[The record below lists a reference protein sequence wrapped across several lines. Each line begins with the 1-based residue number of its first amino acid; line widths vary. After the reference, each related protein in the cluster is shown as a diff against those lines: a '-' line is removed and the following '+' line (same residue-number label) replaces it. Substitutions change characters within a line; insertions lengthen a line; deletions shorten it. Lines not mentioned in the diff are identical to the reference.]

1 MDDPLRAHYI
11 PRQMNLLLILSALL
25 SALTGAIS
33 GVRAPAAQ
41 YQAVQARAV
50 QASAP
55 RAVRTTPT
63 VVAAA
68 LPSLRVL
75 AAAALP
81 AGFALTALAP
91 LYMDRRR
98 E

>member
-1 MDDPLRAHYI
+1 
-11 PRQMNLLLILSALL
+11 MNLLLILSALL

-33 GVRAPAAQ
+33 GVRAPEVQ

-55 RAVRTTPT
+55 HVVRIAPAV
-63 VVAAA
+63 VVEAA
-68 LPSLRVL
+68 LPSLRAVATL
-75 AAAALP
+75 L
-81 AGFALTALAP
+81 FASALALVVTP
-91 LYMDRRR
+91 LYMERRR